1 MDVWCSEGCERFGG
15 DVGLVNLRALPR
27 DHGPTRPFLLGAA
40 RSIPDTGSRQ
50 IASAAIKGRVDP
62 RAMLMPAS
70 LPVRVVNLSR
80 AGIPRRYA
88 FPAVSNTRARNY
100 SVRHDLI
107 GNGNRLTLMLKY
119 AARSRPIV
127 QGPKLDSALGAP
139 NEPNGGPFL

>member
-1 MDVWCSEGCERFGG
+1 
-15 DVGLVNLRALPR
+15 
-27 DHGPTRPFLLGAA
+27 
-40 RSIPDTGSRQ
+40 
-50 IASAAIKGRVDP
+50 
-62 RAMLMPAS
+62 MLMPAS

-88 FPAVSNTRARNY
+88 FPAVSNTRAGNY

-139 NEPNGGPFL
+139 SEPSEAQFL